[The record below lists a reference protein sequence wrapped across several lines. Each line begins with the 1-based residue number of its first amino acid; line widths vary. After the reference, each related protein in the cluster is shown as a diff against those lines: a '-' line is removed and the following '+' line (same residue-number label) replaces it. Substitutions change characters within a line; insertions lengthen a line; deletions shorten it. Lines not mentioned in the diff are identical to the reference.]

1 MKWKQAHQGMSILKN
16 IRPSVLIL
24 DLSLPDMDGFVLGK
38 MARELYSQLPVI
50 VLTQLKLF

>member
-1 MKWKQAHQGMSILKN
+1 MSILKN